1 VSLVG
6 SLPGGPGRLL
16 VVDDIEANRD
26 LLARRLRQM
35 GHVVETAGNGRE
47 ALERMRAEAFDL
59 VLLDVMMPE
68 MDGLEVLE
76 ELRADDALRMIPVL
90 MVSAVQEIE
99 SVVHCIERGAT
110 DYLPKPFNVVLLK
123 ARVESSLEK
132 KRLRDREQLYAKSLE
147 RELEIGR
154 NIQASFLPKL
164 LPQPP
169 GWEVAARLRPARQ
182 VGGDFYDAF
191 ELPGGALVFLLA
203 DVCDKGVGAALFMA
217 VFRSLIRVTAE
228 RIAAA
233 GAPRA
238 AVVRDTI
245 APINEFV
252 TKTHGDANMF
262 ATIFAAVLDPATG
275 ALAWLNA
282 GHEPPVLR
290 RADGSLLRLLPTGP
304 AVGLLP
310 GLTFEARE
318 ERFAAGDLLL
328 VFSDGIT
335 EARNVVGAFFG
346 EERLLSLVAGA
357 APAGALLESIDE
369 SVRAFAGDAEPS
381 DDVSMLAVRRVP

>member
-1 VSLVG
+1 M
-6 SLPGGPGRLL
+6 PGGPGRLL

-154 NIQASFLPKL
+154 NIQASFLPRV

>member
-1 VSLVG
+1 
-6 SLPGGPGRLL
+6 
-16 VVDDIEANRD
+16 
-26 LLARRLRQM
+26 
-35 GHVVETAGNGRE
+35 
-47 ALERMRAEAFDL
+47 
-59 VLLDVMMPE
+59 

-132 KRLRDREQLYAKSLE
+132 KRLRDREQLHARSLE

-154 NIQASFLPKL
+154 NIQASFLPKV

-191 ELPGGALVFLLA
+191 ELPGGTLVFLLA

-238 AVVRDTI
+238 AIVRDTI

-262 ATIFAAVLDPATG
+262 ATVFAAVLDPATG
-275 ALAWLNA
+275 AFAWLNA

-290 RADGSLLRLLPTGP
+290 RADGSLSRLLPTGP

-310 GLTFEARE
+310 GLAFEARE
-318 ERFAAGDLLL
+318 ERLEAGDLLL

-335 EARNVVGAFFG
+335 EARNVGGALFG

-357 APAGALLESIDE
+357 APAGTLLDSIDAG
-369 SVRAFAGDAEPS
+369 VRVFAADAEPS
-381 DDVSMLAVRRVP
+381 DDVSMLAVRRAP

>member
-1 VSLVG
+1 MSLVG

-154 NIQASFLPKL
+154 NIQASFLPRV

-357 APAGALLESIDE
+357 APAGALLESVDE

>member
-132 KRLRDREQLYAKSLE
+132 KRLRDREQLHAKSLE

-238 AVVRDTI
+238 AIVRDTI

-335 EARNVVGAFFG
+335 EARNVGGALFG

-357 APAGALLESIDE
+357 APAGTLLDSIDAG
-369 SVRAFAGDAEPS
+369 VRVFAADAEPS
-381 DDVSMLAVRRVP
+381 DDVSMLAVRRLP

>member
-154 NIQASFLPKL
+154 NIQASFLPRV

-335 EARNVVGAFFG
+335 EARNVGGAFFG

-357 APAGALLESIDE
+357 APAGALLESVDE